1 MQGPDGRGS
10 AADGYH
16 DGIDIYDDT
25 DDIQIGLGVHRGD
38 SDNGDGEDGDHSD
51 ADDDDLLDDEL
62 MDKISSS
69 PSIDDGMS
77 HFLWSREIR
86 GTALLRSSLS
96 NCG

>member
-77 HFLWSREIR
+77 HFLRSRAIH
-86 GTALLRSSLS
+86 GTALLRSSL
-96 NCG
+96 

>member
-16 DGIDIYDDT
+16 DGIDMYDDT

-38 SDNGDGEDGDHSD
+38 SDIGDGEDGDHSD
-51 ADDDDLLDDEL
+51 GDDDDLLDDEL

-69 PSIDDGMS
+69 PSIDDGM
-77 HFLWSREIR
+77 LWHVLLELCNALDNSSR
-86 GTALLRSSLS
+86 SLS
-96 NCG
+96 E